1 MSSKSLVFGNGFQK
15 CHGWHEEQVSGG
27 GTTEVEQPIIV
38 AGRAADEH
46 VFEHPLG
53 DPRRTVADEIRAE
66 FTLASPAERHVV
78 AQDLKFFPVLRDCG
92 ERVVRRRRLDR
103 II

>member
-1 MSSKSLVFGNGFQK
+1 MIGLLVPWRMPPMPASLG
-15 CHGWHEEQVSGG
+15 
-27 GTTEVEQPIIV
+27 
-38 AGRAADEH
+38 
-46 VFEHPLG
+46 
-53 DPRRTVADEIRAE
+53 
-66 FTLASPAERHVV
+66 ERHVV